1 MVRLSFSFH
10 IFSFPILADCRI
22 LCKGA
27 NFINLTFLREDWYLL
42 ATFGAWL
49 ERIVE
54 SLKSFKWEVIPFGAQ
69 DFSCQPLL
77 SLPNLEWA
85 TLLCFGL
92 FALTE

>member
-1 MVRLSFSFH
+1 MVRLSFSFQ
-10 IFSFPILADCRI
+10 IFSFPILADGRI

-27 NFINLTFLREDWYLL
+27 NFINLTFPWEYWYLL
-42 ATFGAWL
+42 TTFWAWL

-54 SLKSFKWEVIPFGAQ
+54 SLKSFKWEVIPFGVQ
-69 DFSCQPLL
+69 DFNCQSLL